1 MKRDMDLCRE
11 ILLCVEAREG
21 SVGPE
26 EVKIDGYTTDQ
37 IGYHAKLLAD
47 AGLLE
52 GKSSTGVGQ
61 NVYRF
66 KPRRLTWKGHEFLD
80 AARDVSRWKQAKS
93 IVLARVGQ
101 LSFDALKPALTQ
113 LVQKALDNRPGLG
126 TARR

>member
-21 SVGPE
+21 PVGPA

-52 GKSSTGVGQ
+52 GKSSTGDRG
-61 NVYRF
+61 RTF
-66 KPRRLTWKGHEFLD
+66 IASSLD
-80 AARDVSRWKQAKS
+80 ASLGRGMSFWTPHVTS
-93 IVLARVGQ
+93 VGGSKRRASC
-101 LSFDALKPALTQ
+101 LS
-113 LVQKALDNRPGLG
+113 G
-126 TARR
+126 